1 LFDGTLGSWN
11 TDPIEL
17 ELKEADTKPY
27 HAKPYPV
34 PHSQE
39 KQLKEEIA
47 RLISFGVLRKVNRS
61 KWACPMFTIKKPDGS
76 LWSLADLCKLNKRI
90 TKRKPFPLPKINDM
104 LQRLERRILP
114 CHVVG
119 PQYGILPY

>member
-1 LFDGTLGSWN
+1 LFTLLNKFEYLFDGTLGSWK

-39 KQLKEEIA
+39 KQLKDEVE
-47 RLISFGVLRKVNRS
+47 RLINYGVLRKVKRS
-61 KWACPMFTIKKPDGS
+61 EWGCPMFTIVKPDGS
-76 LWSLADLCKLNKRI
+76 LRSLADLRELNKRI
-90 TKRKPFPLPKINDM
+90 KRKPFP
-104 LQRLERRILP
+104 
-114 CHVVG
+114 
-119 PQYGILPY
+119 